1 MTRSVYIIGG
11 AGTGKSTFTA
21 QLIEEMGLTFGPLE
35 SLYSRH
41 NGRGT
46 VHLRGHKLSPG
57 YGIYLG
63 VNREHHP
70 GTDGLDWTSSPSGE
84 QWLRAG
90 DLPAFI
96 IGEGATL
103 STKRFLGALAET
115 TELMIILLTAPPEVV
130 EERFGIRNTD
140 QDRRFVKATVSRSEN
155 MAQYMHHHGAQL
167 VMSCDTSKDTTI
179 MRDIA
184 KGFLQID

>member
-46 VHLRGHKLSPG
+46 VHLRGHRIG
-57 YGIYLG
+57 DGVYLG

-70 GTDGLDWTSSPSGE
+70 GTDGLDWTSSVTGTE
-84 QWLRAG
+84 WLQAG
-90 DLPAFI
+90 DLPSFI

-103 STKRFLGALAET
+103 STKRFLGALAEC
-115 TELMIILLTAPPEVV
+115 TEMMIICLVAPEDVV
-130 EERFGIRNTD
+130 EQRFTDRGTD
-140 QDRRFVKATVSRSEN
+140 QDRKFVKATVSRSEN
-155 MAQYMHHHGAQL
+155 MFRFIQ
-167 VMSCDTSKDTTI
+167 KDCANWMVFNTASGNNDI
-179 MRDIA
+179 GIDLAKEFLLRD
-184 KGFLQID
+184 

>member
-35 SLYSRH
+35 SLHSRH

-46 VHLRGHKLSPG
+46 VHLRGHRIG
-57 YGIYLG
+57 DGVYLG

-70 GTDGLDWTSSPSGE
+70 GTDGLDWTSSVTGTEWLQAGE
-84 QWLRAG
+84 
-90 DLPAFI
+90 LPAFI

-115 TELMIILLTAPPEVV
+115 TDLMLILLTAPPEEV
-130 EERFGIRNTD
+130 ERRFIERDTD
-140 QDRRFVKATVSRSEN
+140 QDRRFVAATVSRSKN
-155 MAQYMHHHGAQL
+155 MFNFMRGNRCGQL
-167 VMSCDTSKDTTI
+167 NINTVDPNSWEIGLDLVKE
-179 MRDIA
+179 
-184 KGFLQID
+184 FLQID

>member
-21 QLIEEMGLTFGPLE
+21 QLIEEMGLTFGELE

-46 VHLRGHKLSPG
+46 VHLRGHRLSG
-57 YGIYLG
+57 DGVYLG

-103 STKRFLGALAET
+103 STKRFLTALAET
-115 TELMIILLTAPPEVV
+115 TEMALVLLTAPPEVV
-130 EERFGIRNTD
+130 EERFGIRDTD

-155 MAQYMHHHGAQL
+155 MYNFMGDRCGL
-167 VMSCDTSKDTTI
+167 MTVDTTDLHDWN
-179 MRDIA
+179 MSVDLV
-184 KGFLQID
+184 KLFLQKG